1 MGALWNRRK
10 GVGERAEVYEEIFEL
25 DGPIAAHHALDAAAG
40 RVAGLG
46 GVEVGGRR
54 GGADAD
60 EPGRDG
66 EDGGDDLVAVNSA
79 IGKTSGGVEQPR
91 RSRENAGSCP
101 HRAEPY
107 ELFLVAQ
114 GDVGRQG
121 AGKGA
126 AEAAG
131 GRDVRRRRAALAAAL
146 DVGLKTE
153 QPVAGIPIVADLA
166 TADHAV
172 ELGRHRRKQYAVI
185 RRVMDAAEAA
195 ADVQADVPAA
205 PDIHW
210 RRGR

>member
-1 MGALWNRRK
+1 MWGKSFLCYQIKRAARESGPFALKGISEGCVPSVQVVVQADAHDIVGDMGAQWNRRNV
-10 GVGERAEVYEEIFEL
+10 VGERAEVHEEIFEL
-25 DGPIAAHHALDAAAG
+25 GGPVAAHHALDAAAD

-54 GGADAD
+54 GGADAG

-153 QPVAGIPIVADLA
+153 QPV
-166 TADHAV
+166 
-172 ELGRHRRKQYAVI
+172 
-185 RRVMDAAEAA
+185 
-195 ADVQADVPAA
+195 
-205 PDIHW
+205 
-210 RRGR
+210 

>member
-1 MGALWNRRK
+1 MWGKNLLGHQINKKGRSRERPFALKGISEGCVPSVQVVVQADAHDIVVDMGALWNRRRV
-10 GVGERAEVYEEIFEL
+10 VGERAEVYEEIFEL

-40 RVAGLG
+40 RVADLG
-46 GVEVGGRR
+46 GVEVRGRR
-54 GGADAD
+54 GGADGG

-131 GRDVRRRRAALAAAL
+131 GR
-146 DVGLKTE
+146 
-153 QPVAGIPIVADLA
+153 
-166 TADHAV
+166 
-172 ELGRHRRKQYAVI
+172 
-185 RRVMDAAEAA
+185 
-195 ADVQADVPAA
+195 
-205 PDIHW
+205 
-210 RRGR
+210 